1 MTDLLFSGIRS
12 EYLAIASSVLY
23 AGTLVSI
30 RRGMLG
36 GTPLAALLTV
46 NSIVAAGGL
55 TAAALRGTL
64 FTTALVPLLWFAVI
78 GIFAQGVGTLTQYT
92 GIERMGV
99 SRSTSIQSSSPL
111 WGIVFAVIAL
121 GERPGLAV
129 VAGTMTIVAGVA
141 LLAYPEEDDGGG
153 GWFRGALVF
162 PVISSVAY
170 AFVPIFA
177 KFAFIHQQT
186 PLLGFGVAFTAGTLT
201 MLAGRRLLPRGG
213 KIEADFNSMA
223 FFAGAGMLN
232 LGGSVLFWSA
242 LVSGDVI
249 IILPISRLYP
259 LWVLILSA
267 LFLGRQEKI
276 SIRIVMAGGMVVSGG
291 VLVTVFQ

>member
-1 MTDLLFSGIRS
+1 MTDLPFSGIRG
-12 EYLAIASSVLY
+12 EYLAIASSILY
-23 AGTLVSI
+23 AGTLVGI
-30 RRGMLG
+30 RRGMMG

-55 TAAALRGTL
+55 VAAALRGSL
-64 FTTALVPLLWFAVI
+64 FTTSLAPLLWFAVI
-78 GIFAQGVGTLTQYT
+78 GIFAQGIGTLTHYT

-99 SRSTSIQSSSPL
+99 SRSTAIQSSSPL
-111 WGIVFAVIAL
+111 WGIVFAVVAL
-121 GERPGLAV
+121 GERPGVAV
-129 VAGTMTIVAGVA
+129 VAGTMTIVAGVV
-141 LLAYPEEDDGGG
+141 LLAYPREEDGGG

-170 AFVPIFA
+170 AFVPVFA
-177 KFAFIHQQT
+177 KFAYIHQQT

-201 MLAGRRLLPRGG
+201 MLAGRRFLPRGG
-213 KIEADFNSMA
+213 KIAADFKSLTL
-223 FFAGAGMLN
+223 FAGAGLLN

-242 LVSGDVI
+242 LVTGEVI

-267 LFLGRQEKI
+267 LFLGSQEKI
-276 SIRIVMAGGMVVSGG
+276 TGRVVSAGGMVVAGG
-291 VLVTVFQ
+291 VLVTVF